1 MTRILQLPRL
11 LDRCQRRRLPWT
23 NSRHPRREE
32 DDARVEDRQDRSPG
46 DIDLS
51 ARARADRGDDDRLTS
66 VLNLVKGCDI
76 GHELAHQDHS
86 ETARSRCSPAAY
98 LLFDAGYR
106 NSLSSPPR
114 ARARIRAGRTPPP
127 ARRPARKGSFERAS
141 CAERISDRRNLDH
154 LAGSDHCRGLSR
166 RPRCAVL
173 TTAAVLITATIARL
187 VAQFRR
193 RRSARRARADVAHA
207 CTVPAS
213 YLRVG
218 QVPSAALAIAA
229 AACDVLREGHQA
241 HTLGGDVVAVWRQQA
256 QRAGHKGLLELARAW
271 QIAVGCVGCGGSVR
285 LVWVRGW
292 IPLRRPGAPP
302 PMRRG

>member
-1 MTRILQLPRL
+1 M
-11 LDRCQRRRLPWT
+11 
-23 NSRHPRREE
+23 
-32 DDARVEDRQDRSPG
+32 RSG
-46 DIDLS
+46 
-51 ARARADRGDDDRLTS
+51 
-66 VLNLVKGCDI
+66 
-76 GHELAHQDHS
+76 
-86 ETARSRCSPAAY
+86 CSPAAY

-141 CAERISDRRNLDH
+141 CASV
-154 LAGSDHCRGLSR
+154 LAIVAILIILLGLIIAAAYLGG
-166 RPRCAVL
+166 PRCAVL

-207 CTVPAS
+207 CTVLAS

-218 QVPSAALAIAA
+218 QVPSAALVIAA

-241 HTLGGDVVAVWRQQA
+241 HTRGADVVAVWRQQA

-271 QIAVGCVGCGGSVR
+271 QIAVET
-285 LVWVRGW
+285 
-292 IPLRRPGAPP
+292 GAPMSSTLDQVATSLSADEELGRVVNSELQRREP
-302 PMRRG
+302 PAR